1 MTLGEAIELVRIDV
15 QQLNPKHVISERD
28 AAEYVRGNM
37 TPADIRVLVDDA
49 RTREA
54 YFVILEA
61 SGDALNAALN
71 HG

>member
-1 MTLGEAIELVRIDV
+1 MNLGEALELVKADV

-37 TPADIRVLVDDA
+37 TPADIRVLVDA
-49 RTREA
+49 PRTREA

-61 SGDALNAALN
+61 SGEALNAALHN
-71 HG
+71 G